1 MSQTSRISKNNTSI
15 EVRSEKTIVRLHN
28 TAIVT
33 LFPKAVELNSGGWRT
48 ATTRTRMNQVSN
60 EWHLGYCVFQ
70 RKGEWFVSYRVG
82 GRIENPLK
90 FFDGI
95 AVPRADK

>member
-1 MSQTSRISKNNTSI
+1 MSQTQRISKNNTTI
-15 EVRSEKTIVRLHN
+15 EISGDKTIARLHS

-33 LFPKAVELNSGGWRT
+33 LHPKAVELNSGGWRT

-60 EWHLGYCVFQ
+60 EWRLGYGVYQ
-70 RKGEWFVSYRVG
+70 RKGEWFVSYRSE
-82 GRIENPLK
+82 GRPQNALK

-95 AVPRADK
+95 SVPRADK